1 LAYTTT
7 TCSHDILHK
16 NALACWC
23 NCAVLLGRKWLW
35 ISPCGLAFFAAAR
48 VALLCDHPKAPLA
61 FLLMS
66 FAAFACISCLP
77 SSHNGTRPVSWWA
90 RRLSSLACARLVR
103 SNVAQQRRPSLHH
116 HKEGVSLLACHL
128 RSALPCPRAYSTLT
142 PRTQRTQ
149 TPPRMRSAF
158 SCTVAWQA
166 LASARPAP
174 SIPASHSLTPP
185 SPSPILPAHLHRQ
198 PWLSTHRRLT
208 WRRTTLASCGGVTR
222 PPRPLP
228 PSSPHIYTDNHG
240 VRHTVA

>member
-1 LAYTTT
+1 MALDITLRLGFLRSRSSCPSLLSSQGPICLASY
-7 TCSHDILHK
+7 
-16 NALACWC
+16 
-23 NCAVLLGRKWLW
+23 VLCCFCMHLM
-35 ISPCGLAFFAAAR
+35 P
-48 VALLCDHPKAPLA
+48 ALLTQQDTPCFVVGAA
-61 FLLMS
+61 SFLPCVR
-66 FAAFACISCLP
+66 ASC
-77 SSHNGTRPVSWWA
+77 T
-90 RRLSSLACARLVR
+90 
-103 SNVAQQRRPSLHH
+103 QQRRAATAPIPPSSQ
-116 HKEGVSLLACHL
+116 GGRFSACLLYL
-128 RSALPCPRAYSTLT
+128 RSALPCPRAHSTLT